1 MATGNGTGHLGAA
14 LLAMVPGLLA
24 AVSAQAGNTIAV
36 TVGPPVTVLS
46 PAPEFIPA
54 PPPPTAAPPGGVA
67 PAAPAPLPPQAIRV
81 APPVVVPL
89 PDPVGQRGSRR

>member
-36 TVGPPVTVLS
+36 TVGPRHKVLDRPVRAPDLS
-46 PAPEFIPA
+46 KPIP
-54 PPPPTAAPPGGVA
+54 
-67 PAAPAPLPPQAIRV
+67 LR
-81 APPVVVPL
+81 
-89 PDPVGQRGSRR
+89 QRAYPHE